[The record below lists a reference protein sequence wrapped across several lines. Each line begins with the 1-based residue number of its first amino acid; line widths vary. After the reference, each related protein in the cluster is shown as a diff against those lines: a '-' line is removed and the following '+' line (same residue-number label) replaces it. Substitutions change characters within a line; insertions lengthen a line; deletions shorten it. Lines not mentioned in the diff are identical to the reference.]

1 MNPGDPPLLQ
11 ALARLEASD
20 GNMGLARV
28 LFEQGTQLDPRHQ
41 ANWQAWAMAE
51 WRAGSDPRARELF
64 QRGVWVNPR
73 SVNAARQGL
82 TLVHFSAQPEPFL
95 TQNTP

>member
-1 MNPGDPPLLQ
+1 LNPGDPPLLQ

-82 TLVHFSAQPEPFL
+82 THVH
-95 TQNTP
+95 N